1 MALARFAAL
10 LHAWSMSRV
19 VAGAVACV
27 AFVLLT
33 GSDGSLSARNLLVRE
48 TATILPEG
56 TAILHSDYHEQCLE
70 FLKIPSPPCLS
81 VRFRLAGSA
90 DERAGTLLE
99 RTHDRWNVTARRYTD
114 SWSLRFRH
122 GTGGNQVRA
131 YVDVLTARYVRACN
145 SPALAQANCE
155 DDLRVELG
163 PPAAPL
169 KIELR
174 DPHPATLEQKVLRL
188 RAG

>member
-1 MALARFAAL
+1 MALARYAAL
-10 LHAWSMSRV
+10 LHASSMSRV
-19 VAGAVACV
+19 VAAAVACV

-99 RTHDRWNVTARRYTD
+99 RANDRWNVTAIRSARTPTFSPRVTRADATRRP
-114 SWSLRFRH
+114 SRR
-122 GTGGNQVRA
+122 R
-131 YVDVLTARYVRACN
+131 TARTTCVWSSDR
-145 SPALAQANCE
+145 L
-155 DDLRVELG
+155 L
-163 PPAAPL
+163 PL
-169 KIELR
+169 
-174 DPHPATLEQKVLRL
+174 
-188 RAG
+188 